1 MARRRR
7 FRPDRENPA
16 AVARR
21 ETFRNSAA
29 ADPHGKLYLSRARL
43 AQPLKKPL
51 LTIVAA
57 AVLAAAAF
65 GAYRYTLGKGDEP
78 AYRFGKV
85 EKGPITAAV
94 AATGTLNPVKSVL
107 VGSQVSGQI
116 KELFV
121 DFNSVVKKDQVI
133 ARIDPESFELRVR
146 QAMADL
152 DATRATVLT
161 QMASVGA
168 QRAEVS
174 RSEVNL
180 ADVKRDYERKQ
191 MLFEK
196 SFVSAADRD
205 KALAVYN
212 GAQEQL
218 KTARAQ
224 LAVAEAQAKNAE
236 AVVKQ
241 RESQLAQARVDLD
254 RTIIRAPVDGVV
266 IKRSVDA
273 GQTVAASLQAPELF
287 QIAQNLR
294 EMQVE
299 ASIDE
304 ADVGRIKVD
313 QNATFTVDSFPGRT
327 FSGKIMQVRKAAL
340 VVQNVVTYI
349 VVISAANQ
357 DLQLLPGM
365 TANVRITTDQRD
377 DVLKLP
383 NAALRFRPAGFS
395 DAGAP
400 GAGADAAPAAAA
412 GGGSGQQM
420 RQRLVTAL
428 NLDAEQQARLEPIF
442 ADLRQKLGGV
452 RELPEAARAKAGE
465 RARAEMRAR
474 ITEILRPEQKQKY
487 EEIVAE
493 SAGRASGAVRGRVFV
508 LDANGRPSA
517 VSVRTG
523 LSDGSR
529 TEMLSGELK
538 EGDQVIVGTSQP
550 GAGGGAARPSGP
562 RLPF

>member
-1 MARRRR
+1 MLPARAGGGSIAMAA
-7 FRPDRENPA
+7 ETSGNNA
-16 AVARR
+16 A
-21 ETFRNSAA
+21 TKL
-29 ADPHGKLYLSRARL
+29 HGKLAAFC
-43 AQPLKKPL
+43 AQPAESMKKTL
-51 LTIVAA
+51 LLILAA

-65 GAYRYTLGKGDEP
+65 GVYRYTSSKGDTPE
-78 AYRFGKV
+78 YRLGKV
-85 EKGPITAAV
+85 ERGPITAAV

-152 DATRATVLT
+152 EATKATVMT
-161 QMASVGA
+161 QMAAVGA

-191 MLFEK
+191 MLVEK
-196 SFVSAADRD
+196 GFVSAADRD
-205 KALAVYN
+205 KSLAVYN
-212 GAQEQL
+212 GAQEQV

-224 LAVAEAQAKNAE
+224 LAVAEAQAKNAA
-236 AVVKQ
+236 AVVNQ
-241 RESQLAQARVDLD
+241 RESQLAQTKVELD

-266 IKRSVDA
+266 IKKSVDA

-294 EMQVE
+294 EMQVD

-304 ADVGRIKVD
+304 ADVGRVKVD
-313 QNATFTVDSFPGRT
+313 QGATFTVDSFPGRT
-327 FSGKIMQVRKAAL
+327 FSGKVTQVRKAAL

-349 VVISAANQ
+349 VVISAANP

-377 DVLKLP
+377 MVLKLP

-395 DAGAP
+395 EPGTPAVAGA
-400 GAGADAAPAAAA
+400 AAPAAAA
-412 GGGSGQQM
+412 AAGGNAGQQL
-420 RQRLVTAL
+420 RARLVTGL
-428 NLDAEQQARLEPIF
+428 NLDAEQQAKLEPIF
-442 ADLRQKLGGV
+442 ADLREKMSGA
-452 RELPEAARAKAGE
+452 RELPEAERAKASE

-474 ITEILRPEQKQKY
+474 ITEILKPEQKQKY
-487 EEIVAE
+487 EEFLAE
-493 SAGRASGAVRGRVFV
+493 SAGRASGASTGRGRVFV
-508 LDANGRPSA
+508 LEGGQPKI

-523 LSDGSR
+523 LSDGSM
-529 TEMLSGELK
+529 TEMVAGELK
-538 EGDQVIVGTSQP
+538 EGEQVIVGTAQTGSS
-550 GAGGGAARPSGP
+550 AAARPSGP

>member
-1 MARRRR
+1 M
-7 FRPDRENPA
+7 
-16 AVARR
+16 
-21 ETFRNSAA
+21 
-29 ADPHGKLYLSRARL
+29 
-43 AQPLKKPL
+43 KKTL
-51 LTIVAA
+51 LWIIAA

-65 GAYRYTLGKGDEP
+65 GAYRYTSGKGDEP

-85 EKGPITAAV
+85 DRGPITAAV

-121 DFNSVVKKDQVI
+121 DFNSVVKQDQVI

-152 DATRATVLT
+152 EATRATVLT
-161 QMASVGA
+161 QMAGVGA

-191 MLFEK
+191 LLVEK
-196 SFVSAADRD
+196 GFVSTADRD
-205 KALAVYN
+205 KSLAVYN

-224 LAVAEAQAKNAE
+224 LAVAEAQAKNAA

-304 ADVGRIKVD
+304 ADVGRTKVD
-313 QNATFTVDSFPGRT
+313 QSATFTVDSFPGRT
-327 FSGKIMQVRKAAL
+327 FSGKVMQVRKAAL

-349 VVISAANQ
+349 VVISAANP

-377 DVLKLP
+377 NVLKLP

-395 DAGAP
+395 EAGAP
-400 GAGADAAPAAAA
+400 GATGGDAPAPAAVA
-412 GGGSGQQM
+412 GGNAGEQL
-420 RQRLVTAL
+420 RARLVSAL
-428 NLDAEQQARLEPIF
+428 DLDAEQQAKLEPIF
-442 ADLRQKLGGV
+442 ADLRQKLSGV
-452 RELPEAARAKAGE
+452 RELPEADRAKAGE
-465 RARAEMRAR
+465 RARIEMRAR
-474 ITEILRPEQKQKY
+474 ITQILRPEQKQKY

-493 SAGRASGAVRGRVFV
+493 STGRASGASTGRGRVFV
-508 LDANGRPSA
+508 VNAGGQPRVVN
-517 VSVRTG
+517 VRTG
-523 LSDGSR
+523 LSDGSM
-529 TEMLSGELK
+529 TEMVAGELK
-538 EGDQVIVGTSQP
+538 EGEQVIVGTAQP
-550 GAGGGAARPSGP
+550 GGSAAQRPSGP

>member
-1 MARRRR
+1 MKK
-7 FRPDRENPA
+7 NLLLIMV
-16 AVARR
+16 AV
-21 ETFRNSAA
+21 
-29 ADPHGKLYLSRARL
+29 
-43 AQPLKKPL
+43 
-51 LTIVAA
+51 
-57 AVLAAAAF
+57 VLAGAAF
-65 GAYRYTLGKGDEP
+65 GAYRYASNNSEVL

-94 AATGTLNPVKSVL
+94 AATGTLNPVVSVL

-116 KELFV
+116 KELLV
-121 DFNSVVKKDQVI
+121 DFNSAVKKDQVI

-152 DATRATVLT
+152 EATKATVLT
-161 QMASVGA
+161 QMAGVGA

-191 MLFEK
+191 MLVEK
-196 SFVSAADRD
+196 GFVSAADRD
-205 KALAVYN
+205 KAQAVYN

-218 KTARAQ
+218 KTTRAQ
-224 LAVAEAQAKNAE
+224 LAVAEAQAKNAA

-241 RESQLAQARVDLD
+241 REAQLAQAKVDLD

-266 IKRSVDA
+266 IKRSVEA

-294 EMQVE
+294 DMQVE

-304 ADVGRIKVD
+304 ADVGRVKLD
-313 QNATFTVDSFPGRT
+313 QNATFSVDSFPGRT
-327 FSGKIMQVRKAAL
+327 FSGKVMQVRKAAT
-340 VVQNVVTYI
+340 VVQNVVTYT
-349 VVISAANQ
+349 VVISAANP

-365 TANVRITTDQRD
+365 TANVRITTDRRD
-377 DVLKLP
+377 SVLKLP

-395 DAGAP
+395 EAGATSASS
-400 GAGADAAPAAAA
+400 GAAPAT
-412 GGGSGQQM
+412 GGGQGQQL
-420 RQRLVTAL
+420 RQRLVDAL
-428 NLDAEQQARLEPIF
+428 NLDADQQAKLDPIL
-442 ADLRQKLGGV
+442 AELRQKLGAV
-452 RELPEAARAKAGE
+452 RELPEAERVKAGE
-465 RARAEMRAR
+465 RARTEMRAKLM
-474 ITEILRPEQKQKY
+474 EFLKPEQKQKY

-493 SAGRASGAVRGRVFV
+493 SAGRAAGGSSGRGRVFV
-508 LDANGRPSA
+508 LEANGAPKA

-523 LSDGSR
+523 LSDGNM
-529 TEMLSGELK
+529 TEIISGELK
-538 EGDQVIVGTSQP
+538 EGDQIIVGAAQ
-550 GAGGGAARPSGP
+550 AGGTAAARPSGP

>member
-1 MARRRR
+1 LPAPVGAASYTGART
-7 FRPDRENPA
+7 
-16 AVARR
+16 
-21 ETFRNSAA
+21 ETFGNSVAA
-29 ADPHGKLYLSRARL
+29 KLHGKLAVSRA
-43 AQPLKKPL
+43 QPAEPMKKIL
-51 LTIVAA
+51 LFFLA
-57 AVLAAAAF
+57 AVVLAVAAF
-65 GAYRYTLGKGDEP
+65 GAYRYVLSKGDQP
-78 AYRFGKV
+78 AYRLGKV

-116 KELFV
+116 KELYV

-161 QMASVGA
+161 QMAGVGA

-191 MLFEK
+191 MLVEK
-196 SFVSAADRD
+196 GFVSAAERD

-212 GAQEQL
+212 GAQEQV

-224 LAVAEAQAKNAE
+224 LAVAAAQAKNAE

-241 RESQLAQARVDLD
+241 RESQLAQTRVDLD

-304 ADVGRIKVD
+304 ADVGRAKLD

-327 FSGKIMQVRKAAL
+327 FSGKVMQVRKAAL

-349 VVISAANQ
+349 VVISAANP

-377 DVLKLP
+377 GVLKLP

-395 DAGAP
+395 EP
-400 GAGADAAPAAAA
+400 GATAPAAGAATSASAPAA
-412 GGGSGQQM
+412 GGNAGQQL
-420 RQRLVTAL
+420 RARLISAL
-428 NLDAEQQARLEPIF
+428 NLDADQQAKLEPIF
-442 ADLRQKLGGV
+442 ADLRQKLGAM
-452 RELPEAARAKAGE
+452 RELPEADRAKAGA

-474 ITEILRPEQKQKY
+474 ITEMLKPEQKLKY
-487 EEIVAE
+487 EEIAAE
-493 SAGRASGAVRGRVFV
+493 SAGRASGASAGRGRVFV
-508 LDANGRPSA
+508 IGAGGRPA
-517 VSVRTG
+517 MVSVRTG
-523 LSDGSR
+523 LSDGSM
-529 TEMLSGELK
+529 TEMATGELK
-538 EGDQVIVGTSQP
+538 EGDQVIVGAAQS
-550 GAGGGAARPSGP
+550 GGTASPSGP

>member
-1 MARRRR
+1 MKKTLLSIIS
-7 FRPDRENPA
+7 
-16 AVARR
+16 AVILV
-21 ETFRNSAA
+21 S
-29 ADPHGKLYLSRARL
+29 
-43 AQPLKKPL
+43 
-51 LTIVAA
+51 
-57 AVLAAAAF
+57 AAF
-65 GAYRYTLGKGDEP
+65 GVYRYTSSKGDET

-85 EKGPITAAV
+85 ELGPITAAV
-94 AATGTLNPVKSVL
+94 AATGTLNPVVSVL

-121 DFNSVVKKDQVI
+121 DFNSVVKKNQVI
-133 ARIDPESFELRVR
+133 ARIDPESFELKVR

-152 DATRATVLT
+152 EATRATVLT
-161 QMASVGA
+161 QMAGVGA

-174 RSEVNL
+174 RSEVSL

-191 MLFEK
+191 MLVEK
-196 SFVSAADRD
+196 GFVSAADRD

-212 GAQEQL
+212 GAQEQV

-304 ADVGRIKVD
+304 ADVGRTKVD

-327 FSGKIMQVRKAAL
+327 FSGKLMQVRKAAL

-349 VVISAANQ
+349 VVISAANPE
-357 DLQLLPGM
+357 LQLLPGM

-377 DVLKLP
+377 NVLKLP

-395 DAGAP
+395 EAGAP
-400 GAGADAAPAAAA
+400 GTTGGAAPAAAA
-412 GGGSGQQM
+412 
-420 RQRLVTAL
+420 A
-428 NLDAEQQARLEPIF
+428 
-442 ADLRQKLGGV
+442 
-452 RELPEAARAKAGE
+452 
-465 RARAEMRAR
+465 
-474 ITEILRPEQKQKY
+474 
-487 EEIVAE
+487 
-493 SAGRASGAVRGRVFV
+493 AGRASGTGAGRGRVFV
-508 LDANGRPSA
+508 LDNNGQPRM

-523 LSDGSR
+523 LSDGSM
-529 TEMLSGELK
+529 TEMVAGELK
-538 EGDQVIVGTSQP
+538 QGDQVIAGTAQ
-550 GAGGGAARPSGP
+550 AGGNGSAPRPSGP

>member
-1 MARRRR
+1 MRAGATVGT
-7 FRPDRENPA
+7 RPIHNLSQSDTFGNSVA
-16 AVARR
+16 AML
-21 ETFRNSAA
+21 
-29 ADPHGKLYLSRARL
+29 HGKLAFPC
-43 AQPLKKPL
+43 AQPAKKMKKTL
-51 LTIVAA
+51 LLILAA
-57 AVLAAAAF
+57 AVLAGAAF
-65 GAYRYTLGKGDEP
+65 GVYRYASNKSGQAAYRL
-78 AYRFGKV
+78 GKV

-94 AATGTLNPVKSVL
+94 SATGTLNPVVSVL

-121 DFNSVVKKDQVI
+121 DFNSVVKKNQVI

-152 DATRATVLT
+152 EATRATVLT
-161 QMASVGA
+161 QMAAIGA

-191 MLFEK
+191 MLVEK
-196 SFVSAADRD
+196 GFVSAADRD

-212 GAQEQL
+212 GAQEQV

-304 ADVGRIKVD
+304 ADVGRVKGD
-313 QNATFTVDSFPGRT
+313 QSATFTVDSFPGRT

-340 VVQNVVTYI
+340 VVQNVVTYT
-349 VVISAANQ
+349 VVISAANP
-357 DLQLLPGM
+357 DLRLLPGM

-377 DVLKLP
+377 SVLKLP

-395 DAGAP
+395 ETGAAGA
-400 GAGADAAPAAAA
+400 ADGPAPAAAA
-412 GGGSGQQM
+412 GGNSGQQL

-428 NLDAEQQARLEPIF
+428 NLDADQQARLEPIF
-442 ADLRQKLGGV
+442 AELRQKLGAL
-452 RELPEAARAKAGE
+452 RELPEADRAKAGE
-465 RARAEMRAR
+465 RARNELRAK
-474 ITEILRPEQKQKY
+474 ITEILKPEQKQKY

-493 SAGRASGAVRGRVFV
+493 SAGRAAGTSAGRGRVFV
-508 LDANGRPSA
+508 PDSGGQPRMVN
-517 VSVRTG
+517 VRTG
-523 LSDGSR
+523 LSDGSM
-529 TEMLSGELK
+529 TELVGGELK
-538 EGDQVIVGTSQP
+538 QGDQVIVGAAQTGS
-550 GAGGGAARPSGP
+550 AGAARPSGP

>member
-1 MARRRR
+1 MKKTLLSIMA
-7 FRPDRENPA
+7 
-16 AVARR
+16 V
-21 ETFRNSAA
+21 
-29 ADPHGKLYLSRARL
+29 
-43 AQPLKKPL
+43 
-51 LTIVAA
+51 V
-57 AVLAAAAF
+57 VLASAAF
-65 GAYRYTLGKGDEP
+65 GVYRYSSGKSNAP
-78 AYRFGKV
+78 AYRLGKV
-85 EKGPITAAV
+85 ERGPITAAV

-152 DATRATVLT
+152 EATRATVLT
-161 QMASVGA
+161 QMAAVGA

-180 ADVKRDYERKQ
+180 ADVRRDYERKQ
-191 MLFEK
+191 TLVEK
-196 SFVSAADRD
+196 GFVSAADRD

-241 RESQLAQARVDLD
+241 RESQLAQTRVDLD
-254 RTIIRAPVDGVV
+254 RTVIRAPVDGVV

-304 ADVGRIKVD
+304 ADVGRTKVD
-313 QNATFTVDSFPGRT
+313 QDATFTVDSFPGHT
-327 FSGKIMQVRKAAL
+327 FSGKVMQVRKAAL
-340 VVQNVVTYI
+340 VVQNVVTYT
-349 VVISAANQ
+349 VVISAANP

-377 DVLKLP
+377 QVLKLP
-383 NAALRFRPAGFS
+383 NTALRFRPPGFS
-395 DAGAP
+395 EAG
-400 GAGADAAPAAAA
+400 AA
-412 GGGSGQQM
+412 GGGATSAPAAPAGGNAGAQL
-420 RQRLVTAL
+420 RQRLVSAL
-428 NLDAEQQARLEPIF
+428 NLDANQQTKLDPIF
-442 ADLRQKLGGV
+442 ADLRQKLAGL
-452 RELPEAARAKAGE
+452 RELPQADRAKAGE

-474 ITEILRPEQKQKY
+474 VAEMLTPEQKQKY
-487 EEIVAE
+487 EEIVAA
-493 SAGRASGAVRGRVFV
+493 SAGRASGASAGRVFV
-508 LDANGRPSA
+508 LDSDGRPKI

-523 LSDGSR
+523 LSDGSM
-529 TEMLSGELK
+529 TELVAGELK
-538 EGDQVIVGTSQP
+538 PGDQVIVGTAQP
-550 GAGGGAARPSGP
+550 SGAPAMSGP
-562 RLPF
+562 RMPF

>member
-1 MARRRR
+1 MKK
-7 FRPDRENPA
+7 
-16 AVARR
+16 
-21 ETFRNSAA
+21 TLLWIIAA
-29 ADPHGKLYLSRARL
+29 A
-43 AQPLKKPL
+43 
-51 LTIVAA
+51 T
-57 AVLAAAAF
+57 LAAATF
-65 GAYRYTLGKGDEP
+65 GAYRYTSGKGDEP

-85 EKGPITAAV
+85 ERGPITAAV

-121 DFNSVVKKDQVI
+121 DFNSVVKQDQVI

-152 DATRATVLT
+152 EATRATVLT
-161 QMASVGA
+161 QMAGVGA

-191 MLFEK
+191 MLVEK
-196 SFVSAADRD
+196 GFVSTADRD
-205 KALAVYN
+205 KSLAVYN

-224 LAVAEAQAKNAE
+224 LAVAEAQAKNAQ

-304 ADVGRIKVD
+304 ADVGRTKVD
-313 QNATFTVDSFPGRT
+313 QSATFTVDSFPGRT
-327 FSGKIMQVRKAAL
+327 FSGKVMQVRKAAL

-349 VVISAANQ
+349 VVISAANP

-377 DVLKLP
+377 NVLRLP

-395 DAGAP
+395 ETGAP
-400 GAGADAAPAAAA
+400 GATGGDAPAAAA
-412 GGGSGQQM
+412 AAGGNTGQQL
-420 RQRLVTAL
+420 RARLVSAL
-428 NLDAEQQARLEPIF
+428 DLDAEQQAKLEPIF

-452 RELPEAARAKAGE
+452 RELPEADRAKAGE
-465 RARAEMRAR
+465 RARIEMRAR
-474 ITEILRPEQKQKY
+474 IMEILRPEQKRKY

-493 SAGRASGAVRGRVFV
+493 STGRASGASTGRGRVFV
-508 LDANGRPSA
+508 ADAGGTLRA
-517 VSVRTG
+517 VNVRTG
-523 LSDGSR
+523 LSDGSM
-529 TEMLSGELK
+529 TEIATGELK
-538 EGDQVIVGTSQP
+538 EGDQVVIGTAQ
-550 GAGGGAARPSGP
+550 AGSSSAPRPSGP

>member
-1 MARRRR
+1 M
-7 FRPDRENPA
+7 
-16 AVARR
+16 
-21 ETFRNSAA
+21 
-29 ADPHGKLYLSRARL
+29 
-43 AQPLKKPL
+43 KKAL
-51 LTIVAA
+51 LLIIVAV
-57 AVLAAAAF
+57 VLAGAAF
-65 GAYRYTLGKGDEP
+65 GAYRYVSNKSDVR

-94 AATGTLNPVKSVL
+94 AATGTLNPVVSVL

-152 DATRATVLT
+152 EATKATVMT
-161 QMASVGA
+161 QMAGVGA

-191 MLFEK
+191 MLVEK
-196 SFVSAADRD
+196 GFVSTADRD
-205 KALAVYN
+205 KALSVYN
-212 GAQEQL
+212 AAQEQL

-224 LAVAEAQAKNAE
+224 LAVAEAQAKNAQ

-241 RESQLAQARVDLD
+241 RESQLAQTKVDLD

-294 EMQVE
+294 DMQVE

-304 ADVGRIKVD
+304 ADVGRVKVD
-313 QNATFTVDSFPGRT
+313 QSATFTVDSFPGRT
-327 FSGKIMQVRKAAL
+327 FSGKVMQVRKAAT
-340 VVQNVVTYI
+340 VVQNVVTYT
-349 VVISAANQ
+349 VVISAANP

-377 DVLKLP
+377 NALKLP
-383 NAALRFRPAGFS
+383 NAALRIRPAGFTDGGTTGDS
-395 DAGAP
+395 SGSAA
-400 GAGADAAPAAAA
+400 AAPA
-412 GGGSGQQM
+412 GGGGQKL
-420 RQRLVTAL
+420 RERLVAAL
-428 NLDAEQQARLEPIF
+428 NLDADQQAKLDPLLL
-442 ADLRQKLGGV
+442 DLRQKLATT
-452 RELPEAARAKAGE
+452 RELPEAERAKAGE
-465 RARAEMRAR
+465 RARNELRAK
-474 ITEILRPEQKQKY
+474 IMDMLKPDQKRKY
-487 EEIVAE
+487 EEIIAT
-493 SAGRASGAVRGRVFV
+493 SAGRAAGAGGGRGRVFV
-508 LDANGRPSA
+508 LEAGGEPRTI
-517 VSVRTG
+517 SVRTG
-523 LSDGSR
+523 LSDGSM
-529 TEMLSGELK
+529 TELLGSELK
-538 EGDQVIVGTSQP
+538 EGDQVIIGTAQ
-550 GAGGGAARPSGP
+550 AGSTSATRPSGP
-562 RLPF
+562 RSPF

>member
-1 MARRRR
+1 M
-7 FRPDRENPA
+7 
-16 AVARR
+16 
-21 ETFRNSAA
+21 
-29 ADPHGKLYLSRARL
+29 
-43 AQPLKKPL
+43 KKIL
-51 LTIVAA
+51 LLIIAA
-57 AVLAAAAF
+57 AVLAGAAF
-65 GAYRYTLGKGDEP
+65 GIYRYASGKSAEP
-78 AYRFGKV
+78 AYRLGKV

-152 DATRATVLT
+152 EATRATVLT
-161 QMASVGA
+161 QMAGVGA

-191 MLFEK
+191 ILVEK
-196 SFVSAADRD
+196 GFVSAADRD

-212 GAQEQL
+212 GAQEL
-218 KTARAQ
+218 VKTARAQ
-224 LAVAEAQAKNAE
+224 LAVAEAQAKNAA

-304 ADVGRIKVD
+304 ADVGRVKVE

-340 VVQNVVTYI
+340 VVQNVVTYT
-349 VVISAANQ
+349 VVISAANPE
-357 DLQLLPGM
+357 LQLLPGM
-365 TANVRITTDQRD
+365 TANVRITTDQRAS
-377 DVLKLP
+377 VLKLP

-395 DAGAP
+395 ETPAAAGAAP
-400 GAGADAAPAAAA
+400 AAAPAAAA
-412 GGGSGQQM
+412 AGGGQQL
-420 RQRLVTAL
+420 RERLVSGL
-428 NLDAEQQARLEPIF
+428 GLDAEQQSRLDPIL
-442 ADLRQKLGGV
+442 ADLRQKLGAL
-452 RELPEAARAKAGE
+452 RELPEADRAKAGE
-465 RARAEMRAR
+465 RARSEVRAR
-474 ITEILRPEQKQKY
+474 ISEILKPEQKQKY
-487 EEIVAE
+487 EDFVAE
-493 SAGRASGAVRGRVFV
+493 TAGRAAGSSTGRGRVFV
-508 LDANGRPSA
+508 PDASGPPKMI
-517 VSVRTG
+517 SVRTG
-523 LSDGSR
+523 LSDGSM
-529 TEMLSGELK
+529 TELLGGELK
-538 EGDQVIVGTSQP
+538 EGDTLIVGSAQTGS
-550 GAGGGAARPSGP
+550 GAARPSGP

>member
-1 MARRRR
+1 M
-7 FRPDRENPA
+7 
-16 AVARR
+16 
-21 ETFRNSAA
+21 
-29 ADPHGKLYLSRARL
+29 
-43 AQPLKKPL
+43 KKTL
-51 LTIVAA
+51 LLIAA
-57 AVLAAAAF
+57 AVVLAGAAF
-65 GAYRYTLGKGDEP
+65 GAYRYASSKGDEL

-94 AATGTLNPVKSVL
+94 AATGTLNPVVSVL

-152 DATRATVLT
+152 EATKATVLT

-191 MLFEK
+191 MLVEK
-196 SFVSAADRD
+196 GFVSTADRD
-205 KALAVYN
+205 KAQAVYN
-212 GAQEQL
+212 AAQEQL
-218 KTARAQ
+218 KTTRAQ
-224 LAVAEAQAKNAE
+224 LAVAEAQAKNAA

-287 QIAQNLR
+287 QIAKNLR

-304 ADVGRIKVD
+304 ADVGRVKLD
-313 QNATFTVDSFPGRT
+313 QGATFTVDAFPGRT
-327 FSGKIMQVRKAAL
+327 FNGKVMQVRKAAL
-340 VVQNVVTYI
+340 VVQNVVTYT
-349 VVISAANQ
+349 VVISAANPE
-357 DLQLLPGM
+357 LQLLPGM

-377 DVLKLP
+377 SVLKLP

-395 DAGAP
+395 ETPAAEG
-400 GAGADAAPAAAA
+400 GAAPAPAPASGA
-412 GGGSGQQM
+412 GGNAGQQL
-420 RQRLVTAL
+420 RQRLVAAL
-428 NLDAEQQARLEPIF
+428 SLDADQQAKLDPIF
-442 ADLRQKLGGV
+442 ADLRQKLAAA
-452 RELPEAARAKAGE
+452 REMPEAERAKAGE
-465 RARAEMRAR
+465 RARADVRAR
-474 ITEILRPEQKQKY
+474 IMEMLKPEQKKKY
-487 EEIVAE
+487 EEIIAE
-493 SAGRASGAVRGRVFV
+493 SAGRAAGASSGRGRVFV
-508 LDANGRPSA
+508 LDGNGQPKM

-523 LSDGSR
+523 LSDGSM
-529 TEMLSGELK
+529 TEMTDGPLK
-538 EGDQVIVGTSQP
+538 EGERVIVGTTQS
-550 GAGGGAARPSGP
+550 AASSAARPSGP

>member
-1 MARRRR
+1 MKKILLLIIAT
-7 FRPDRENPA
+7 
-16 AVARR
+16 AV
-21 ETFRNSAA
+21 
-29 ADPHGKLYLSRARL
+29 
-43 AQPLKKPL
+43 
-51 LTIVAA
+51 VAG
-57 AVLAAAAF
+57 AAF
-65 GAYRYTLGKGDEP
+65 GIYRYLSNKGDEP
-78 AYRFGKV
+78 AYRLGKV

-116 KELFV
+116 KELYV

-133 ARIDPESFELRVR
+133 ARIDPESFGLRVR

-152 DATRATVLT
+152 EATKATVLT
-161 QMASVGA
+161 QMAAVGA

-191 MLFEK
+191 MLVEK
-196 SFVSAADRD
+196 GFVSAADRD
-205 KALAVYN
+205 KSLAVFN

-241 RESQLAQARVDLD
+241 RESQLAQTRVDLD

-304 ADVGRIKVD
+304 ADVGRVKVD
-313 QNATFTVDSFPGRT
+313 QSATFSVDSFPGRT
-327 FSGKIMQVRKAAL
+327 FSGKVMQVRKAAL

-349 VVISAANQ
+349 VVISAANP

-377 DVLKLP
+377 SVLKLP

-395 DAGAP
+395 ETP
-400 GAGADAAPAAAA
+400 GTAAAPAPAA
-412 GGGSGQQM
+412 GAGPGANSGQQL
-420 RQRLVTAL
+420 RARLVSAL
-428 NLDAEQQARLEPIF
+428 NLDADQQAKLDPIF
-442 ADLRQKLGGV
+442 ADLRQKLGAM
-452 RELPEAARAKAGE
+452 RELPEAERAKAGE
-465 RARAEMRAR
+465 RARGEMRAR
-474 ITEILRPEQKQKY
+474 IMELLKPEQKQKY

-493 SAGRASGAVRGRVFV
+493 TAGRAAGASASRGRVFV
-508 LDANGRPSA
+508 PAADGPPRM

-523 LSDGSR
+523 LSDGSM
-529 TEMLSGELK
+529 TELIGGELK
-538 EGDQVIVGTSQP
+538 EGDQVLVGAAQA
-550 GAGGGAARPSGP
+550 GAGAARPSGP

>member
-1 MARRRR
+1 M
-7 FRPDRENPA
+7 
-16 AVARR
+16 
-21 ETFRNSAA
+21 
-29 ADPHGKLYLSRARL
+29 
-43 AQPLKKPL
+43 
-51 LTIVAA
+51 
-57 AVLAAAAF
+57 
-65 GAYRYTLGKGDEP
+65 
-78 AYRFGKV
+78 
-85 EKGPITAAV
+85 
-94 AATGTLNPVKSVL
+94 KSVL

-152 DATRATVLT
+152 EATRATVMT
-161 QMASVGA
+161 QMAAVGA

-191 MLFEK
+191 MLVEK
-196 SFVSAADRD
+196 GFVSAADRD
-205 KALAVYN
+205 KSLAVYN

-224 LAVAEAQAKNAE
+224 LAVAEAQAKNAA

-241 RESQLAQARVDLD
+241 RESQLAQTKVELD

-294 EMQVE
+294 EMQVD

-304 ADVGRIKVD
+304 ADVGRVKVD
-313 QNATFTVDSFPGRT
+313 QSATFTVDSFPGRT
-327 FSGKIMQVRKAAL
+327 FSGKVTQVRKAAL

-349 VVISAANQ
+349 VVISAANP

-377 DVLKLP
+377 KVLKLP

-395 DAGAP
+395 
-400 GAGADAAPAAAA
+400 
-412 GGGSGQQM
+412 
-420 RQRLVTAL
+420 
-428 NLDAEQQARLEPIF
+428 
-442 ADLRQKLGGV
+442 
-452 RELPEAARAKAGE
+452 
-465 RARAEMRAR
+465 
-474 ITEILRPEQKQKY
+474 
-487 EEIVAE
+487 
-493 SAGRASGAVRGRVFV
+493 
-508 LDANGRPSA
+508 
-517 VSVRTG
+517 
-523 LSDGSR
+523 
-529 TEMLSGELK
+529 
-538 EGDQVIVGTSQP
+538 
-550 GAGGGAARPSGP
+550 
-562 RLPF
+562 

>member
-1 MARRRR
+1 MKR
-7 FRPDRENPA
+7 
-16 AVARR
+16 
-21 ETFRNSAA
+21 T
-29 ADPHGKLYLSRARL
+29 
-43 AQPLKKPL
+43 L
-51 LTIVAA
+51 LLIVIA
-57 AVLAAAAF
+57 AVLAGAAF
-65 GAYRYTLGKGDEP
+65 GVYRYALRDDGQAAYRLGKI
-78 AYRFGKV
+78 

-94 AATGTLNPVKSVL
+94 AATGTLNPVVSVL

-121 DFNSVVKKDQVI
+121 DFNSPVKKDQVI

-152 DATRATVLT
+152 EATKATVMT

-191 MLFEK
+191 MLVEK
-196 SFVSAADRD
+196 GFVSTADRD

-224 LAVAEAQAKNAE
+224 LAVAEAQAKNAA

-241 RESQLAQARVDLD
+241 RESQLAQAKVDLD

-294 EMQVE
+294 DMQVE

-304 ADVGRIKVD
+304 ADVGRVKVD

-327 FSGKIMQVRKAAL
+327 FGGKVMQVRKAAL
-340 VVQNVVTYI
+340 VVQNVVTYT
-349 VVISAANQ
+349 VVISAANP

-377 DVLKLP
+377 SVLKLP

-395 DAGAP
+395 EP
-400 GAGADAAPAAAA
+400 GAAATAAPAPAT
-412 GGGSGQQM
+412 GGGQGQQM
-420 RQRLVTAL
+420 RQRLVSAL
-428 NLDAEQQARLEPIF
+428 SLDADQQAKLDPIF
-442 ADLRQKLGGV
+442 AELRQKLGAL
-452 RELPEAARAKAGE
+452 RELPEAERAKAGGQ
-465 RARAEMRAR
+465 ARNEMRSR
-474 ITEILRPEQKQKY
+474 IMEFLNPDQKKKY
-487 EEIVAE
+487 EEIIAE
-493 SAGRASGAVRGRVFV
+493 SAGRAAGAGSGRGRVFV
-508 LDANGRPSA
+508 PDADGQPRL

-523 LSDGSR
+523 LSDGSM
-529 TEMLSGELK
+529 TELIGGELK
-538 EGDQVIVGTSQP
+538 EGDQVIIGTAQP
-550 GAGGGAARPSGP
+550 GSAGTARPSGP

>member
-1 MARRRR
+1 M
-7 FRPDRENPA
+7 
-16 AVARR
+16 
-21 ETFRNSAA
+21 
-29 ADPHGKLYLSRARL
+29 
-43 AQPLKKPL
+43 KKTL
-51 LTIVAA
+51 LWIIAA

-65 GAYRYTLGKGDEP
+65 GAYRYTSGKGDEP

-85 EKGPITAAV
+85 ERGPITAAV

-121 DFNSVVKKDQVI
+121 DFNSVVKQDQVI

-152 DATRATVLT
+152 EATRATVLT
-161 QMASVGA
+161 QMAGVGA

-191 MLFEK
+191 LLVEK
-196 SFVSAADRD
+196 GFVSTADRD
-205 KALAVYN
+205 KSLAVYN

-224 LAVAEAQAKNAE
+224 LAVAEAQAKNAA

-304 ADVGRIKVD
+304 ADVGRTKVD
-313 QNATFTVDSFPGRT
+313 QSATFTVDSFPGRT
-327 FSGKIMQVRKAAL
+327 FSGKVMQVRKAAL

-349 VVISAANQ
+349 VVISAANP

-377 DVLKLP
+377 NVLKLP

-395 DAGAP
+395 EASAP
-400 GAGADAAPAAAA
+400 GATGGAA
-412 GGGSGQQM
+412 GGNAGQQL
-420 RQRLVTAL
+420 RARLASAL
-428 NLDAEQQARLEPIF
+428 DLDAEQQAKLEPIF
-442 ADLRQKLGGV
+442 ADLRQKLSGV
-452 RELPEAARAKAGE
+452 RELPEADRAKAGE
-465 RARAEMRAR
+465 RARTEMRAR

-493 SAGRASGAVRGRVFV
+493 SAGRASGASTGRGRVFV
-508 LDANGRPSA
+508 ADAGGQPRVVN
-517 VSVRTG
+517 VRTG
-523 LSDGSR
+523 LSDGSM
-529 TEMLSGELK
+529 TEMVAGELQ
-538 EGDQVIVGTSQP
+538 EGEQVIVGTAQP
-550 GAGGGAARPSGP
+550 GGSAAQRPSGP

>member
-1 MARRRR
+1 MKKTLLWII
-7 FRPDRENPA
+7 A
-16 AVARR
+16 AI
-21 ETFRNSAA
+21 FL
-29 ADPHGKLYLSRARL
+29 GG
-43 AQPLKKPL
+43 
-51 LTIVAA
+51 
-57 AVLAAAAF
+57 AAF
-65 GAYRYTLGKGDEP
+65 GVYRYASTAKAET

-85 EKGPITAAV
+85 ERGPITAAV
-94 AATGTLNPVKSVL
+94 AATGTLNPVVSVL

-121 DFNSVVKKDQVI
+121 DFNSVVKINQVI

-152 DATRATVLT
+152 EATRATVLT
-161 QMASVGA
+161 QMAAVGA

-174 RSEVNL
+174 RNEVNL
-180 ADVKRDYERKQ
+180 ADAKRDYERKQ
-191 MLFEK
+191 MLVEK
-196 SFVSAADRD
+196 AFISVADRD

-254 RTIIRAPVDGVV
+254 RTIIRAPVNGVV

-304 ADVGRIKVD
+304 ADVGRVKVD
-313 QNATFTVDSFPGRT
+313 QSATFSVDSFPGRT
-327 FSGKIMQVRKAAL
+327 FSGKVMQVRKAAL

-349 VVISAANQ
+349 VVISAANP

-377 DVLKLP
+377 SVLKLP

-395 DAGAP
+395 EAGAP
-400 GAGADAAPAAAA
+400 GTAGAAAAPAGVA
-412 GGGSGQQM
+412 GGNSGQQL
-420 RQRLVTAL
+420 RQRLVAAL
-428 NLDAEQQARLEPIF
+428 NLDAEQQAKLEPIL
-442 ADLRQKLGGV
+442 ADLRQKIAGL
-452 RELPEAARAKAGE
+452 RDLPDADRAKAGE
-465 RARAEMRAR
+465 RARAEMRTR
-474 ITEILRPEQKQKY
+474 ITEMLKPEQKQKY
-487 EEIVAE
+487 EQIAAE
-493 SAGRASGAVRGRVFV
+493 TTGRAAGTSAGHARVFV
-508 LDANGRPSA
+508 LDARGRPNM
-517 VSVRTG
+517 VNVRTG
-523 LSDGSR
+523 LSDGSM
-529 TEMLSGELK
+529 TEMAAGELK
-538 EGDQVIVGTSQP
+538 EGDQVIVGTAQP
-550 GAGGGAARPSGP
+550 GGAPAPSGP

>member
-1 MARRRR
+1 MKK
-7 FRPDRENPA
+7 
-16 AVARR
+16 
-21 ETFRNSAA
+21 T
-29 ADPHGKLYLSRARL
+29 LL
-43 AQPLKKPL
+43 A
-51 LTIVAA
+51 IAA
-57 AVLAAAAF
+57 AVVLAGAAF
-65 GAYRYTLGKGDEP
+65 GVYRYVSSKSEEP
-78 AYRFGKV
+78 VYRLGKV

-94 AATGTLNPVKSVL
+94 AATGTLNPVVSVL

-116 KELFV
+116 KELLV
-121 DFNSVVKKDQVI
+121 DFNSVVKKNQVI
-133 ARIDPESFELRVR
+133 ARIDPESFELKVR

-152 DATRATVLT
+152 EATRATVLT
-161 QMASVGA
+161 QMAGVGA

-180 ADVKRDYERKQ
+180 AEAKRDYERKQ
-191 MLFEK
+191 ALVEK
-196 SFVSAADRD
+196 GFISAADRD
-205 KALAVYN
+205 KALSAYN
-212 GAQEQL
+212 SAQEQL

-241 RESQLAQARVDLD
+241 REAQLAQARVDLD

-266 IKRSVDA
+266 IKKSVDA

-304 ADVGRIKVD
+304 ADVGRTKVD
-313 QNATFTVDSFPGRT
+313 QGATFTVDSFPGRT
-327 FSGKIMQVRKAAL
+327 FSGKVMQVRKAAL

-349 VVISAANQ
+349 VVISAANP

-377 DVLKLP
+377 NVLKLP

-395 DAGAP
+395 EAGAP
-400 GAGADAAPAAAA
+400 GAAGAGGAAAPAPAA
-412 GGGSGQQM
+412 GSNPGQQL
-420 RQRLVTAL
+420 RQRLVSAL
-428 NLDAEQQARLEPIF
+428 NLDADQQAKLEPIL
-442 ADLRQKLGGV
+442 ADLRQKLTAL
-452 RELPEAARAKAGE
+452 REMAEADRAKAGE

-474 ITEILRPEQKQKY
+474 ITEILKPEQKQKY

-493 SAGRASGAVRGRVFV
+493 SAGRASGSSAGRGRLFV
-508 LDANGRPSA
+508 LGANGQPSM

-523 LSDGSR
+523 LSDGSM
-529 TEMLSGELK
+529 TEMVEGSLK
-538 EGDQVIVGTSQP
+538 EGDQVVVGTAQ
-550 GAGGGAARPSGP
+550 AGGGAARPSGP

>member
-1 MARRRR
+1 M
-7 FRPDRENPA
+7 
-16 AVARR
+16 
-21 ETFRNSAA
+21 
-29 ADPHGKLYLSRARL
+29 
-43 AQPLKKPL
+43 KKTLPW
-51 LTIVAA
+51 IIAA

-65 GAYRYTLGKGDEP
+65 GAYRYTSGKGDEP

-85 EKGPITAAV
+85 ERGPITAAV

-121 DFNSVVKKDQVI
+121 DFNSVVKQDQVI

-152 DATRATVLT
+152 EATRATVLT

-191 MLFEK
+191 LLVEK
-196 SFVSAADRD
+196 GFVSTADRD
-205 KALAVYN
+205 KALAAYN

-218 KTARAQ
+218 KTVRAQ
-224 LAVAEAQAKNAE
+224 LAVAEAQAKNAA

-304 ADVGRIKVD
+304 ADVGRTKVG
-313 QNATFTVDSFPGRT
+313 QSATFTVDSFPGRT
-327 FSGKIMQVRKAAL
+327 FSGKVMQVRKAAL

-349 VVISAANQ
+349 VVISAANP

-377 DVLKLP
+377 NVLKLP

-395 DAGAP
+395 EAGAP
-400 GAGADAAPAAAA
+400 GATGGAAPAAASVA
-412 GGGSGQQM
+412 GGTAGQQL
-420 RQRLVTAL
+420 RARLVSAL
-428 NLDAEQQARLEPIF
+428 DLDAEQQAKLEPIF

-452 RELPEAARAKAGE
+452 RELPEADRAKAGE
-465 RARAEMRAR
+465 RARIEMRAR
-474 ITEILRPEQKQKY
+474 ITQILRPEQKQKY

-493 SAGRASGAVRGRVFV
+493 SAGRASGASTGRGRVFV
-508 LDANGRPSA
+508 VDAGGQPRVVN
-517 VSVRTG
+517 VRTG
-523 LSDGSR
+523 LSDGSM
-529 TEMLSGELK
+529 TEMVAGELQ
-538 EGDQVIVGTSQP
+538 EGEQVIVGTAQP
-550 GAGGGAARPSGP
+550 GGSAAPRPSGP